1 MANHN
6 ISPVREQLRAEILA
20 ALASAPM
27 PMTTSSLYQSCP
39 SATHSEEV
47 ARVAYELK
55 RKGLIADGGKVIHP
69 LGMPVNSYVLGD
81 ASAISR
87 MEAAKPIQAEQQI
100 KPTRQPAIK
109 RKPAPGHPFQ
119 APIRQQ
125 EAHDSL
131 PRITRDLPSHLT
143 TQAPPASFMAD
154 PMSYVPDPE
163 AAARR
168 LPTHLQTQKN
178 IMPEAPADTLEPSA
192 MAALKGVDSDLAM
205 EALEGVDADLAQA
218 LFAMS
223 QMDDVGE
230 IAKKSCQCAKIPA
243 PPKMPSS
250 FRYASF
256 STEIESDRDDGI
268 LSFETNDVNGDI
280 RISLNTHGEVTF
292 DLDEIA
298 MIPEVASFLN
308 SLHISE

>member
-109 RKPAPGHPFQ
+109 RKPAPGHPFA
-119 APIRQQ
+119 APIRPQA
-125 EAHDSL
+125 AHDSL
-131 PRITRDLPSHLT
+131 PRVTRDLPINLQSP
-143 TQAPPASFMAD
+143 APIA
-154 PMSYVPDPE
+154 VLEE
-163 AAARR
+163 A
-168 LPTHLQTQKN
+168 T
-178 IMPEAPADTLEPSA
+178 MPEAPADYDIDPDAFTLEPSA
-192 MAALKGVDSDLAM
+192 L
-205 EALEGVDADLAQA
+205 EALEGVDSDLAQA

-230 IAKKSCQCAKIPA
+230 ITQAMAKKHCHCAKIAA
-243 PPKMPSS
+243 PPKMPSGFKYS
-250 FRYASF
+250 LF
-256 STEIESDRDDGI
+256 STEIHSEDDDSY
-268 LSFETNDVNGDI
+268 LCFETGGPDSGTITLSARGD
-280 RISLNTHGEVTF
+280 LTF
-292 DLDEIA
+292 DIDEIS
-298 MIPEVASFLN
+298 MIPEVAAFLN
-308 SLHISE
+308 SLHVSE